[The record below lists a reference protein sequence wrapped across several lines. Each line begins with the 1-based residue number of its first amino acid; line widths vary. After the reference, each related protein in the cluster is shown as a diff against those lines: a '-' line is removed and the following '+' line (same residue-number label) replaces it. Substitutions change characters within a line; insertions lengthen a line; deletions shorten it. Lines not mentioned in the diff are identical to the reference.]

1 MAEPPLRIEIDPDLK
16 DLIPRYLNRLTVNLA
31 TGRDALRI
39 GNFNVLQ
46 KLGHDLRGSAGS
58 FGFFALHH
66 IADRLEQAAISQ
78 DYKASGSA
86 LDDMHTFVE
95 RVIVV
100 FRRK

>member
-1 MAEPPLRIEIDPDLK
+1 MKIGVPKEVSAGE
-16 DLIPRYLNRLTVNLA
+16 NRVAMTPESA
-31 TGRDALRI
+31 AA
-39 GNFNVLQ
+39 LQ

-86 LDDMHTFVE
+86 LDDIHTFVK
-95 RVIVV
+95 RVTVV